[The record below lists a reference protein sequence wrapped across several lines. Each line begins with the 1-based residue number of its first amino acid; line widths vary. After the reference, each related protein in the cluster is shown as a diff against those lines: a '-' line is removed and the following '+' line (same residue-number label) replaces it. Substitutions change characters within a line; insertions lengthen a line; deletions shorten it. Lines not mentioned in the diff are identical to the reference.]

1 MGDAIKEGDQIT
13 INYTGKYEDG
23 SIFDSTEET
32 GPFTFEVGGE
42 NVINGIN
49 DAVVGMT
56 AGEKKSVE
64 VGPTNAFGDY
74 RDDLIMQVPK
84 ENFPEEVNEGDLLRD
99 SETGA
104 QWLVQKVNDDHIV
117 VDGNHPLAGKKLF
130 FEIEVVS
137 VDEAKA

>member
-1 MGDAIKEGDQIT
+1 MADAIKQGDQIT

-23 SIFDSTEET
+23 SVFDSTEET
-32 GPFTFEVGGE
+32 GPFSFEVGGE

-49 DAVVGMT
+49 EAVVGMT

-64 VGPTNAFGDY
+64 VGPGSAFGDY

-84 ENFPEEVNEGDLLRD
+84 ENFPEKVNEGDLLRD

-104 QWLVQKVNDDHIV
+104 QWLVQT
-117 VDGNHPLAGKKLF
+117 
-130 FEIEVVS
+130 VS
-137 VDEAKA
+137 YTHLTLPTIA